1 LPVVPV
7 GRAVVTG
14 RIARP
19 GVDDAIVQALLPTN
33 REPEMEDREL
43 ALRNAPGWRSA
54 WLGSDQVRAWMRA
67 GAYPEE
73 AALVVALLVEGITD
87 ARADELVTHPDTGE
101 RMTLLDLARREHR
114 PRQPRA
120 LQQALDDAEVRRD
133 PRPYRWWA
141 APGA

>member
-1 LPVVPV
+1 MTLG
-7 GRAVVTG
+7 GRRAMTG

-43 ALRNAPGWRSA
+43 ALRNAPGWRAA
-54 WLGSDQVRAWMRA
+54 WLGSDQVRAWLRA
-67 GAYPEE
+67 GAHPEE
-73 AALVVALLVEGITD
+73 AELVVALLVQGITD
-87 ARADELVTHPDTGE
+87 DRADEVVTHPDTGE
-101 RMTLLDLARREHR
+101 RMTVLDLARHEHR
-114 PRQPRA
+114 PFLPRA
-120 LQQALDDAEVRRD
+120 LQQALDDAQVSRD